1 MNGSQ
6 DQSEQSPITNV
17 LAVVC
22 VTDVERARG
31 WYERALGRPVDR
43 EPMEGCLE
51 WQLGDGGG
59 LQVIADPEHAGHGM
73 VTLGVDDIDAH
84 VAVLR
89 GRGLEVD
96 GTHEGDMPEGATIR
110 IAQLR
115 DPDGNLVTFGEEPQ
129 TRPDSHQRTKAD

>member
-1 MNGSQ
+1 MTSQ
-6 DQSEQSPITNV
+6 AEPEKNPITNV

-22 VTDVERARG
+22 VADVELARS

-51 WQLGDGGG
+51 WQLGPSGG

-73 VTLGVDDIDAH
+73 VTLGVDDVDAQ

-89 GRGLEVD
+89 ERGLDIENTHD
-96 GTHEGDMPEGATIR
+96 GDVPEGATIR

-115 DPDGNLVTFGEEPQ
+115 DPDGNLLTFGEEPQ